1 MAGTTLTPALWQA
14 WEREKAERLE
24 EVDGTALAYR
34 RAAGAVVYWKLARG
48 NNPHPGPL
56 WQAWERE
63 KAERLEEVRVPA
75 SPFSCA
81 AAAARATRFNCRE
94 YAPAK
99 LPQGSET
106 GAQKGDKGAAWL
118 LYLIVRKRVSACC
131 LIYGSVGERSKPPDC
146 KSGAVM
152 ATEVRILPGP
162 PR

>member
-1 MAGTTLTPALWQA
+1 MIQLLPFDALPAQWRFGTGMEGSTLTPALS
-14 WEREKAERLE
+14 
-24 EVDGTALAYR
+24 
-34 RAAGAVVYWKLARG
+34 
-48 NNPHPGPL
+48 
-56 WQAWERE
+56 QAWERE

-81 AAAARATRFNCRE
+81 AAEARVTRCNCRE

-99 LPQGSET
+99 LPQGSES